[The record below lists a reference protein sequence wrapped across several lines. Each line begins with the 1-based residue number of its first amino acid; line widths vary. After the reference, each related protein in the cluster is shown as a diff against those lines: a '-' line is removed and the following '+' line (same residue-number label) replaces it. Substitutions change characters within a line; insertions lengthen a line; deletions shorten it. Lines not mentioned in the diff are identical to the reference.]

1 MAGLFTLDDESLG
14 VLDANAL
21 GGFGTGFVVGS
32 ATSAGSV
39 AGVLGYTG
47 SVTGSQVSAGSVT
60 GAAGFAGSVAG
71 SQVSA
76 GSVSG
81 AEGNTGTISGV
92 SSSAGSI
99 TGVKGSQ
106 GTVGGTSV
114 PTGTVTG
121 TLSVSVSVTGSSVSN
136 GVVSGEPALS
146 GSVSGS
152 SVSAGSVTGNTPVPP
167 EPPTPPAP
175 SGGGDVGRWYVPPS
189 LQRPQREGHTRVA
202 ASRTTGAVIG
212 TGSRTGSVVSL
223 QITDGF
229 VRGLSHLVIPILI
242 PPRDSV
248 AERQA
253 SEDELFMLWVD

>member
-21 GGFGTGFVVGS
+21 GGPGTGFVVGS

-39 AGVLGYTG
+39 
-47 SVTGSQVSAGSVT
+47 S
-60 GAAGFAGSVAG
+60 GAAGFAGSVTG
-71 SQVSA
+71 SQLSA

-106 GTVGGTSV
+106 GTVGGTTL

-121 TLSVSVSVTGSSVSN
+121 TLGVSASVTGSSLSN

-167 EPPTPPAP
+167 EPPTPAAP

-189 LQRPQREGHTRVA
+189 LQKPEREGRTTIKV
-202 ASRTTGAVIG
+202 SRTRGAVSG
-212 TGSRTGSVVSL
+212 TGSRTGSVVSV
-223 QITDGF
+223 QVTDGF

-248 AERQA
+248 AERQ
-253 SEDELFMLWVD
+253 SFEDELFTLWVD